1 MNGKITKNMKERFK
15 FNKTK
20 IRRGWKFRS
29 ERESVKLFCTPIL
42 KQWKSD
48 EFEKL
53 SCWSDKALPSS
64 LCI

>member
-1 MNGKITKNMKERFK
+1 
-15 FNKTK
+15 
-20 IRRGWKFRS
+20 
-29 ERESVKLFCTPIL
+29 L